1 MNHSVLS
8 GIEDTWL
15 GYWVTELQAHRVT
28 GSQSYRVTELQ
39 CYRVKALGQLVHG
52 RTCFSYHQHMIAT
65 TRGAVIVN
73 VSVLQSL
80 INQAQPASSM
90 LPPTHDMPPMAT
102 TRDLLAESTHS
113 RTDRKTRGR
122 GRLHKSFFL
131 QVFIKYWWQ
140 WEGWPPKSP
149 ASAGTRLKTSR
160 WPFR

>member
-1 MNHSVLS
+1 MAGL
-8 GIEDTWL
+8 L
-15 GYWVTELQAHRVT
+15 GYRVT

-122 GRLHKSFFL
+122 GRLHKSFFCCCKFSL
-131 QVFIKYWWQ
+131 SIGGSGKD
-140 WEGWPPKSP
+140 GH
-149 ASAGTRLKTSR
+149 LKAQLVPGR
-160 WPFR
+160 G